1 MSLVKWGGVAAV
13 LLPPS
18 ILMGASLPVLARYV
32 ATGADPVGGR
42 VGALYAVNA
51 FGAVVG
57 TLVTGFLALPS
68 LGMART
74 LAGAA
79 ALNIGVGVVAL
90 AAARARAEAVPRG
103 QPAPAP
109 PAASTGAPP
118 PVPSPRRSRLVLVAF
133 ALSGFGAMLLEVA
146 WTRGLA
152 LVLGSSV
159 YAFSLMLTGFLAG
172 LAGGSAVLA
181 RTLRRRPRLDPA
193 VLLAVLFAAAG
204 VFTFAT
210 AYVLQLLPRIYGEL
224 HFAGSTVSTGG
235 FAVQLGFALLVMFPD
250 DVRAGRRVPCSHRV
264 PRPPP
269 RRRRAHRSASSTPRT
284 PSGPSSAPPWQGS
297 CCVPA
302 IGVRDTV
309 VGTALLELGLAVGV
323 VAFVVEGRAAAR
335 GRVGVV
341 LVAVAVL
348 LLVLVPRWDVQ
359 LMNSGVYVNL
369 PDRETKGAGWSA
381 FVRQLRRDHRVVF
394 AREGLVASVV
404 VADYLPSGSRYLA
417 VNGKVD
423 ASTRGDLEPQILF
436 GHLPLLFHTAPQD
449 ILVIGLGSGM
459 TVGSAATHPSV
470 RRLRVV
476 EVEAAMLDAARLFSA
491 ANGGVLDDPRVEVSV
506 NDARNDLEFNPATY
520 DVIVS
525 EPSNPWMTVAA
536 NLFTEDFFRRA
547 RTRLRAGGVYA
558 QWVQGYGLAPAD
570 FRSILAAFHAS
581 FPDVVVFELSG
592 GIDYVLLG
600 SGRPL
605 RVGLDALAARMAV
618 PAVADDLAR
627 VGVRA
632 PGDLLGRLS
641 TGRAEVARLAAGAER
656 NTDDNARV
664 EFSAPRSLGLETQ
677 EANRAMLSTG
687 AVDPLAELIDPIAD
701 AAVRDGLRLDL
712 ARAWLHRGLG
722 ARAANAAR
730 LLLDGPR
737 RAEAAELL
745 EQADSA
751 PR

>member
-1 MSLVKWGGVAAV
+1 MGGVAAV

-235 FAVQLGFALLVMFPD
+235 FAVQLGFALLVMFPTTFALGG
-250 DVRAGRRVPCSHRV
+250 VFPVAIEFHARHRGGVARSVGVVYASNTLGTIVGAAVAGFVL
-264 PRPPP
+264 
-269 RRRRAHRSASSTPRT
+269 
-284 PSGPSSAPPWQGS
+284 
-297 CCVPA
+297 VPA